1 VTLRE
6 ERSTNPSSGPNR
18 RVEFFLQAVA
28 QASQSL
34 LMLDFDGTLA
44 PFQKDRRKAFPY
56 RGIASLLEEILE
68 LGKTRVVIVSGRD
81 ATEIIPLLGVEPHPE
96 IWGLHGLQR
105 VKTDGSVEVSTLDDV
120 TLTALDLA
128 DDWLVSQQLQHT
140 AELKAGSIAVHWR
153 GLHGSEA
160 EDLDRRVMRGWIDI
174 AREYGLDLLHF
185 DGGVEIRS
193 KRANKG
199 SVVRTLLAEMRP
211 AIPAAYLGDDTT
223 DEEAFAAI
231 NDIRIN
237 DVRINDIGI
246 NDIGLSI
253 LVRPVWRPTA
263 AQLWLRPP
271 VEVLEFLT
279 RWLEVCQEKDE
290 SSDET
295 SPALNA

>member
-6 ERSTNPSSGPNR
+6 ERDTSRSSGSNR

-44 PFQKDRRKAFPY
+44 PFHKDRRKAFPY
-56 RGIASLLEEILE
+56 RGISSLLEKILE

-96 IWGLHGLQR
+96 IWGFHGLQR
-105 VKTDGSVEVSTLDDV
+105 VKTDGSVEISPLDDL

-153 GLHGSEA
+153 GLDFSVA
-160 EDLDRRVMRGWIDI
+160 QDIDRRVMRGWTDI

-193 KRANKG
+193 KQANKG

-211 AIPAAYLGDDTT
+211 SIPAAYLGDDTT

-231 NDIRIN
+231 NDIGIN
-237 DVRINDIGI
+237 NIRVGDIGI
-246 NDIGLSI
+246 GDVGLSI

-271 VEVLEFLT
+271 AEVLEFLT
-279 RWLEVCQEKDE
+279 RWLELCQDQNE

>member
-1 VTLRE
+1 MTLRE
-6 ERSTNPSSGPNR
+6 ERDTSPSSSPNR
-18 RVEFFLQAVA
+18 RGEFFLQTLAL
-28 QASQSL
+28 ASRSL

-56 RGIASLLEEILE
+56 RGITSLLEEILE

-81 ATEIIPLLGVEPHPE
+81 ATEIIPLLGVDPHPE
-96 IWGLHGLQR
+96 VWGLHGLQR
-105 VKTDGSVEVSTLDDV
+105 VKPDGSVETSTLDDL

-153 GLHGSEA
+153 GLPGSEA
-160 EDLDRRVMRGWIDI
+160 EEIDRRVMRGWTDI

-211 AIPAAYLGDDTT
+211 LIPAAYLGDDTT
-223 DEEAFAAI
+223 DEDAFAAI
-231 NDIRIN
+231 NDF
-237 DVRINDIGI
+237 
-246 NDIGLSI
+246 GLSI
-253 LVRPVWRPTA
+253 LVRPAWRPTA
-263 AQLWLRPP
+263 AHLWLRPP

-279 RWLEVCQEKDE
+279 RWFEVCQDQDG

-295 SPALNA
+295 TPALNI

>member
-1 VTLRE
+1 ME
-6 ERSTNPSSGPNR
+6 S
-18 RVEFFLQAVA
+18 FLQAVA
-28 QASQSL
+28 QASKSL

-44 PFQKDRRKAFPY
+44 PFQKNRKKAFPY
-56 RGIASLLEEILE
+56 RGITSLLEDILE
-68 LGKTRVVIVSGRD
+68 VGKTRVVIVSGRD
-81 ATEIIPLLGVEPHPE
+81 ATEIIPLLRVEPHPE

-105 VKTDGSVEVSTLDDV
+105 VKTDGSVEVSTLDDL

-160 EDLDRRVMRGWIDI
+160 EDIDRRVMRGWSDI

-193 KRANKG
+193 KQANKG
-199 SVVRTLLAEMRP
+199 SVVRTLLTEMSP
-211 AIPAAYLGDDTT
+211 SIPAAYLGDDTT
-223 DEEAFAAI
+223 DEEAFAA
-231 NDIRIN
+231 
-237 DVRINDIGI
+237 INDIGI

-271 VEVLEFLT
+271 AEVLEFLT
-279 RWLEVCQEKDE
+279 RWFEVCLGEGE
-290 SSDET
+290 SSDEA

>member
-1 VTLRE
+1 MTHRE
-6 ERSTNPSSGPNR
+6 ERYTSPSSDPNR
-18 RVEFFLQAVA
+18 RVEFFLQAVSLA
-28 QASQSL
+28 PQSL

-56 RGIASLLEEILE
+56 RGITSLLEEILE
-68 LGKTRVVIVSGRD
+68 LGKIRVVIVSGRD

-96 IWGLHGLQR
+96 VWGLHGLQR
-105 VKTDGSVEVSTLDDV
+105 VKTDGSVEISTLDDL

-160 EDLDRRVMRGWIDI
+160 EEIDRGVLRGWTDI
-174 AREYGLDLLHF
+174 AKEYGLDLLHF

-193 KRANKG
+193 KQANKG
-199 SVVRTLLAEMRP
+199 SVVRTLLAEMKP
-211 AIPAAYLGDDTT
+211 SIPAAYLGDDTT
-223 DEEAFAAI
+223 DEEAFTA
-231 NDIRIN
+231 IN
-237 DVRINDIGI
+237 DVRVNDAR
-246 NDIGLSI
+246 LSI

-271 VEVLEFLT
+271 AEVLEFLM
-279 RWLEVCQEKDE
+279 RWLEICQDQGE

>member
-1 VTLRE
+1 MEL
-6 ERSTNPSSGPNR
+6 
-18 RVEFFLQAVA
+18 FLQAVA

-56 RGIASLLEEILE
+56 RGITSLLEEILE

-96 IWGLHGLQR
+96 VWGFHGLQR
-105 VKTDGSVEVSTLDDV
+105 VKTDGSVEISTLDDL

-160 EDLDRRVMRGWIDI
+160 EEIDRRVLRGWTDI
-174 AREYGLDLLHF
+174 AKEYGLDLLHF

-193 KRANKG
+193 KQANKG
-199 SVVRTLLAEMRP
+199 FVVRTLLAEMRP
-211 AIPAAYLGDDTT
+211 SIPAAYLGDDST
-223 DEEAFAAI
+223 DEEAFAEI
-231 NDIRIN
+231 HDS
-237 DVRINDIGI
+237 
-246 NDIGLSI
+246 GLSI

-271 VEVLEFLT
+271 TEVLEFLT
-279 RWLEVCQEKDE
+279 RWLEVCQDQGE

>member
-1 VTLRE
+1 MTLRE
-6 ERSTNPSSGPNR
+6 DRNTGPSSSSNHTA
-18 RVEFFLQAVA
+18 EFFLEAVA
-28 QASQSL
+28 KASQSL

-56 RGIASLLEEILE
+56 RGITSLLEEILG

-96 IWGLHGLQR
+96 VWGLHGLQR
-105 VKTDGSVEVSTLDDV
+105 VKTDGSVEISTVDDL
-120 TLTALDLA
+120 TLNALDLA

-160 EDLDRRVMRGWIDI
+160 EGIDRRVMRGWADI
-174 AREYGLDLLHF
+174 AKEYGLDLLHF

-193 KRANKG
+193 KKANKG
-199 SVVRTLLAEMRP
+199 AVVRTLLAEMRP
-211 AIPAAYLGDDTT
+211 SVPAAYLGDDTT

-231 NDIRIN
+231 ND
-237 DVRINDIGI
+237 V
-246 NDIGLSI
+246 GLSI

-271 VEVLEFLT
+271 DEVLEFLT
-279 RWLEVCQEKDE
+279 RWFEVCQDQDK